1 MESDAHE
8 LRMFF
13 RQFIDK
19 PLGQGLSR
27 QKRAA
32 GAAQV
37 FHREIV
43 EVDYR
48 IGLGPQADLSRIF
61 EGVVPGRDL
70 QLAIVI
76 TAKFVAARLRPDL
89 VPDAGR
95 DLEIRPGKL
104 NTPAVD

>member
-8 LRMFF
+8 FRMFF
-13 RQFIDK
+13 RQFIDE
-19 PLGQGLSR
+19 PLGRALSW
-27 QKRAA
+27 QKRVA

-37 FHREIV
+37 FHREVV

-61 EGVVPGRDL
+61 EGVVPGGDL

-76 TAKFVAARLRPDL
+76 TAKFVAARLHPDFE
-89 VPDAGR
+89 PDAGL
-95 DLEIRPGKL
+95 DLEIRPRKM
-104 NTPAVD
+104 TPP